1 MKETICAI
9 STPPG
14 IGAIAIVRTS
24 GEESFRIASSLF
36 HHLDVTAMPAQA
48 ARFAELFDGDAL
60 LDQVV
65 VTKYAA
71 PRSYTGEDM
80 VEISCHGSL
89 YIQKRIVELLVERG
103 CRLAEPGEF
112 TQRAFLHGKLD
123 LPQAEAVADLIESQ
137 SETTHKLAIGQLR
150 GDFSKRLS
158 ALRER
163 FVQIASLLELELDFS
178 EEEVEFADRSEL
190 LALLDELDSEVGRLI
205 RSFKAGNV
213 LKRGVPVAIVGQPNV
228 GKSTLLN
235 AILQHDRAIVS
246 PIPGTTRDTVEDTFV
261 IDGTLFRFIDTAGL
275 RQSDDTLESIGIERT
290 YQALSQAS
298 VVLYLVDVTRTT
310 LADLKAEMEEFQQR
324 VSLDEKE
331 IIPVANKIDE
341 LETMPNDYKEWHDMG
356 VLFVS
361 AKRRVNLG
369 DIEERLSL
377 YVQQHKIQDLTLITN
392 ERHYA
397 LLCDVG
403 SAIGRIRQGL
413 GSGLPTDLVAE
424 EVRAALH
431 GIGLLTG
438 SVSTDELLDNIF
450 GKFCIGK

>member
-163 FVQIASLLELELDFS
+163 FVQMASLLELELDFS

-190 LALLDELDSEVGRLI
+190 LALLDELDGEVGRLI

-275 RQSDDTLESIGIERT
+275 RQSDDTLENIGIDRT
-290 YQALSQAS
+290 YQALAEAS
-298 VVLYLVDVTRTT
+298 VVLYLVDVTLTS
-310 LADLKAEMEEFQQR
+310 LADLKAEMEEFRQQ
-324 VSLDEKE
+324 VNLNEKE

-341 LETMPNDYKEWHDMG
+341 LETLPCDYKEWHDMG
-356 VLFVS
+356 VIFVS

-369 DIEERLSL
+369 DIEERLSQ
-377 YVQQHKIQDLTLITN
+377 YVQQHKIQDLTIITN

-397 LLCDVG
+397 LLCEVEETI
-403 SAIGRIRQGL
+403 ARIRQGL
-413 GSGLPTDLVAE
+413 ESQLPTDLVAE

-431 GIGLLTG
+431 DIGLLTG

>member
-24 GEESFRIASSLF
+24 GEGSFRLASPLF
-36 HHLDVTAMPAQA
+36 KHLELTALPPQT
-48 ARFAELFDGDAL
+48 ARFAELYDGETL

-71 PRSYTGEDM
+71 PHSYTGEDM
-80 VEISCHGSL
+80 LEISCHGSL
-89 YIQKRIVELLVERG
+89 YIQKRIVELLVEHG
-103 CRLAEPGEF
+103 CRLAQPGEF

-150 GDFSKRLS
+150 GDFSKRLKS
-158 ALRER
+158 LRER
-163 FVQIASLLELELDFS
+163 FVQMASLLELELDFS
-178 EEEVEFADRSEL
+178 EEEVEFADRREL
-190 LALLDELDSEVGRLI
+190 LALLDELDDEVGRLI

-275 RQSDDTLESIGIERT
+275 RQSDDTLENIGIDRT
-290 YQALSQAS
+290 YQALAEAS
-298 VVLYLVDVTRTT
+298 VVLYLVDVTRTS
-310 LADLKAEMEEFQQR
+310 LADLKAEMEEFRQP
-324 VSLDEKE
+324 VNLKEKE

-341 LETMPNDYKEWHDMG
+341 LETLPSDYKEWHDMG
-356 VLFVS
+356 VIFVS
-361 AKRRVNLG
+361 AKRHVNLG
-369 DIEERLSL
+369 DIEERLSQ
-377 YVQQHKIQDLTLITN
+377 YVQQHKIQDLTIITN

-397 LLCDVG
+397 LLCEVEETI
-403 SAIGRIRQGL
+403 ARIRQGL
-413 GSGLPTDLVAE
+413 ESQLPTDLVAE

-431 GIGLLTG
+431 DIGLLTG